1 MTDIA
6 NGIDSF
12 FWLSLVT
19 IVFTGMGLCI
29 RYSYKSKCKEV
40 SCCCLK
46 IVRDIE
52 TEKEE
57 DMNLQSRSEE
67 KIGL

>member
-1 MTDIA
+1 MTDIS

-12 FWLSLVT
+12 IWLSCVT
-19 IVFTGMGLCI
+19 IVFTGAGLCI

-52 TEKEE
+52 TEKLE
-57 DMNLQSRSEE
+57 DMNLQCQSEE

>member
-1 MTDIA
+1 MADIT
-6 NGIDSF
+6 NGIDGF
-12 FWLSLVT
+12 FWLSLT
-19 IVFTGMGLCI
+19 TLVFTGLALCV
-29 RYSYKSKCKEV
+29 RYSYKSKCKTV

-46 IVRDIE
+46 IERDIE

-57 DMNLQSRSEE
+57 DMNLDCKSEE